1 MRKSVDLVGKCV
13 FLLILVFSLG
23 GCGTSVEETSQYTAV
38 IDAGSSGS
46 RIYLYR
52 VEDRGAGKVPN
63 LIQTGNIKVEPGL
76 SSYAANPQQA
86 GESLLPLI
94 DYALQHLPSGV
105 QESTTLHLFATAG
118 MRELSEDSRNS
129 VMAAVRIYLEA
140 NTPFIFDGATDAM
153 TIAGAYEGLY
163 GWMAVNYIQDQFD
176 PAGDREGIME
186 MGGASTQIA
195 FLSNDGGSRTLY
207 RQFNGKKYVIY
218 SKSFLGFGQNSIF
231 QTVLGLDP
239 FNPDDNEGSKH
250 PACLNPGI
258 AEGTWGSFYD
268 CQKGIVK
275 EIQGRCSSNP
285 DYCLFTQPKT
295 PDVKGNYLAYS
306 VFYDVFGPLGLEDKL
321 SYKHIELRGGEVCR
335 TEWGELKQQYSQVDP
350 SDLRHFCFNMAYFD
364 LLFDKGYRFANLDS
378 VETKEDLHDT
388 ELTWAIGAALDTLMG
403 HDPDPYTDDRN

>member
-186 MGGASTQIA
+186 MGVPRPRSPFCRMMVVQELYIANSTAKNMSSIPKVFWA
-195 FLSNDGGSRTLY
+195 LGRTPY
-207 RQFNGKKYVIY
+207 FKRFWVWIH
-218 SKSFLGFGQNSIF
+218 SI
-231 QTVLGLDP
+231 P
-239 FNPDDNEGSKH
+239 M
-250 PACLNPGI
+250 I
-258 AEGTWGSFYD
+258 M
-268 CQKGIVK
+268 KGRSIPHV
-275 EIQGRCSSNP
+275 
-285 DYCLFTQPKT
+285 
-295 PDVKGNYLAYS
+295 
-306 VFYDVFGPLGLEDKL
+306 
-321 SYKHIELRGGEVCR
+321 
-335 TEWGELKQQYSQVDP
+335 
-350 SDLRHFCFNMAYFD
+350 
-364 LLFDKGYRFANLDS
+364 
-378 VETKEDLHDT
+378 
-388 ELTWAIGAALDTLMG
+388 
-403 HDPDPYTDDRN
+403 